1 MEPKFQ
7 SSFIPKNSS
16 QETAVPR
23 EVEKATGPRDGGGI
37 WSFISSTIFT
47 LAIVAAIVVF
57 ATQWY
62 LNRNLVSMGAQLSA
76 AREEIDPQRIQEI
89 NRNYDRIITAKSLL
103 SKHVTLSSFFEKL
116 ETMLVKNTRLTELS
130 FSMLSGKGSSVAF
143 KGEAI
148 GYVAVA
154 QVSDVFRKSNVFK
167 TRNFFDLDLNDKGAV
182 LFSFRGELDPA
193 TIIPGQAEVAESEN
207 Q

>member
-7 SSFIPKNSS
+7 SSFIPKTSS
-16 QETAVPR
+16 QETAVPK
-23 EVEKATGPRDGGGI
+23 EVERATGPRDGGGI

-57 ATQWY
+57 AAQWY
-62 LNRNLVSMGAQLSA
+62 LNRNLVSMGTQLSA
-76 AREEIDPQRIQEI
+76 AREELDPQRIQEI
-89 NRNYDRIITAKSLL
+89 NRNYDRIITAKTLL

-116 ETMLVKNTRLTELS
+116 GAMMVKNTRLTDLS
-130 FSMLSGKGSSVAF
+130 FSMISGKGSSVAF

-154 QVSDVFRKSNVFK
+154 QVSDVFSKSNIFK

-182 LFSFRGELDPA
+182 VFSFKGEIDP
-193 TIIPGQAEVAESEN
+193 TVIISGQEQSTEQEN